1 MFEQGLGGEGRDEVG
16 TVRALRYLLRCT
28 QAIVKV
34 PSKQVQVLRSSCIR
48 CRHDLEIAQETLA
61 PLHRIHRYK
70 CARATQCAVQSARHF
85 LTRNAMRKIWAP
97 PPKIQRRAALS
108 IITKIQGR
116 AALSIITNIR
126 DICFLVTYQHTE
138 HGGRGTKRQRG
149 TGPTSGS

>member
-1 MFEQGLGGEGRDEVG
+1 MFEQGLGGEGRDELG

-34 PSKQVQVLRSSCIR
+34 PSKQVQVFRSSCMR
-48 CRHDLEIAQETLA
+48 CRHDVEIAQETLVL
-61 PLHRIHRYK
+61 LHRIHRYK
-70 CARATQCAVQSARHF
+70 CARATYCAVQSARLF
-85 LTRNAMRKIWAP
+85 FTRNEMRNIWAS
-97 PPKIQRRAALS
+97 PPKIQGRA
-108 IITKIQGR
+108 

-126 DICFLVTYQHTE
+126 DICFLVSDQHTE